1 MCGEKSRRLRRK
13 LEGQIKNETIRLS
26 AGILQSQGV
35 RNEGINIFNTQMRK
49 LQRKATDKLQYLY
62 HIADFIPNHQS

>member
-35 RNEGINIFNTQMRK
+35 RNEGINILKNSNIII
-49 LQRKATDKLQYLY
+49 DKL
-62 HIADFIPNHQS
+62 